1 MHRNTVAD
9 QKTLNDPVS
18 DCSVPDTDF
27 KPFIMNYI
35 LKCLQDSWYQHIIK
49 K

>member
-9 QKTLNDPVS
+9 QETMKDPVS
-18 DCSVPDTDF
+18 NCSVLDTDF

-35 LKCLQDSWYQHIIK
+35 LKRLQDSWHIFK